1 MQALLGSLRIRGSSS
16 ASYTQPT
23 GALIPGSSCFRT
35 FQTWKPLTLCALAAI
50 LFASTALAQKGG
62 AGGVHGGGGGSHG
75 AIGSVAPAPSRPPIF
90 ANPVPPPVAQPMPDV
105 PPLPKPVIFEDERCL
120 PWNVSKARDTSVSV
134 TSLQVPGKAKGEYQK
149 ACQANNKNKFEDA
162 ERHAHNAIDKFQNY
176 AAAWVLL
183 GVLLEEQHKRPEAHD
198 ACVRAAS
205 IDSKYMPAYLCQ
217 AELSTRS
224 QEWEQVMNLASL
236 SLGLNSA
243 GDGYAYYYRATALF
257 HTNNLADAKKSAL
270 QAAEID
276 VDHSEIPLYFLL
288 AQIYEAEGDKANAAT
303 QLRQILKHHTD
314 RQQEDAAKQ
323 YLAQLESRPSTQ

>member
-1 MQALLGSLRIRGSSS
+1 MKALLGSLRIRGCSS
-16 ASYTQPT
+16 TRCIERT
-23 GALIPGSSCFRT
+23 GALVLDSCRLRMI
-35 FQTWKPLTLCALAAI
+35 QAWKRLALCALATVLLAP
-50 LFASTALAQKGG
+50 ATLAQKGG
-62 AGGVHGGGGGSHG
+62 SRGGGGGSRG
-75 AIGSVAPAPSRPPIF
+75 PTGNAAPAPSRPPIF
-90 ANPVPPPVAQPMPDV
+90 ANPVPEPVPPIMPDV
-105 PPLPKPVIFEDERCL
+105 PPLPKPAMFEDERCL
-120 PWNVSKARDTSVSV
+120 PWNVSTARDTSVSV

-149 ACQANNKNKFEDA
+149 ACEANNKNKFEDA
-162 ERHAHNAIDKFQNY
+162 ERHVRNAIDKFQNY

-198 ACVRAAS
+198 ACSRAAA

-217 AELSTRS
+217 AELSTRN
-224 QEWEQVMNLASL
+224 QEWEQVLNLASL

-257 HTNNLADAKKSAL
+257 HTNNRADAKKCAL

-276 VDHSEIPLYFLL
+276 VDHTEVPLYFLL

-323 YLAQLESRPSTQ
+323 YLAQLESRQNTQ